1 MAKALIVSAG
11 NNANEYLARHIG
23 ELGYTRPTIV
33 ASGGEARRR
42 MDTNDFE
49 VVIINTPLPDEF
61 GHELGT
67 DAVEKT
73 DAGVILLAKTGT
85 AEQIADKLQDFGVLV
100 LAKPFTGAQFR
111 QAVQIAASSYKRL
124 AVLRTENAKL
134 LDKIA
139 QLRLVDRAKCYL
151 IEKKG
156 YTAREVTVPLAFSKC
171 ESEHRYKNF
180 DMAAYTLQHP
190 NHPGLNTKEW
200 DVSKFMGFSFD
211 DTDVYKTI
219 EGASYILQTY
229 PNKKLKAYID
239 SVLDVV
245 AAAQEPDGY
254 LYTARTINPKHPH
267 QWSGNKRWV
276 KDEEASHELYNLGHM
291 VDAACAHYQATGSTK
306 FLNIAKRYADCVVKE
321 VGPKPGQATIVPGHQ
336 IAEMALAR
344 LYTLTG
350 EKKYLD
356 EAKYLLDYR
365 GKTHIRN
372 PYSQSQAPILE
383 QKEAVGHAVRAGYMY
398 AGIADVAAL
407 TKDSAYMKVI
417 DRIFENIVGKKYYL
431 TGGVGA
437 RHAGEAFGENY
448 ELPNMTA
455 YNETCAAIS
464 MVYLFERMFLLHGE
478 SKYIDCMERTLYN
491 GVISGMS
498 MDGGRFF
505 YPNPLSSDGKY
516 AFNADGNTTRQPWF
530 GCACCPSNLSRFIP
544 SVPGYLYGVKDN
556 NIYVNLFAGNT
567 STIKVNGKDVV
578 LEETTEYPWNGDIK
592 IAVKKSGV
600 KNANLLVRI
609 PGWVRNQVVPS
620 DLYKYSDAEKPAY
633 TVTVNGKAVEADLD
647 ANKGYL
653 PVKNIK
659 KGDVIRIH
667 FDMPIRTV
675 VANGKVADDKGKVAV
690 ERGPLVYCAEAVD
703 NQNEPVL
710 RAVMAK
716 KPAFS
721 VVDNYSIQNT
731 ETKGAPAFSVKAI
744 KTDAQILEE
753 GANGVSVK
761 NNVLTLIPYYAWNHR
776 GANQMNV
783 WFYQNLSVLDK

>member
-1 MAKALIVSAG
+1 MKRLISA
-11 NNANEYLARHIG
+11 
-23 ELGYTRPTIV
+23 
-33 ASGGEARRR
+33 
-42 MDTNDFE
+42 
-49 VVIINTPLPDEF
+49 
-61 GHELGT
+61 
-67 DAVEKT
+67 
-73 DAGVILLAKTGT
+73 VILSATMAMPTMAQKNVKTLSNGY
-85 AEQIADKLQDFGVLV
+85 
-100 LAKPFTGAQFR
+100 PFTQVPFTSVKISPNTFWGA
-111 QAVQIAASSYKRL
+111 RL
-124 AVLRTENAKL
+124 KA
-134 LDKIA
+134 
-139 QLRLVDRAKCYL
+139 
-151 IEKKG
+151 
-156 YTAREVTVPLAFSKC
+156 AREVTVPLAFSKC

-180 DMAAYTLQHP
+180 EMAAYTLQHP
-190 NHPGLNTKEW
+190 GHEGLDTKEW

-229 PNKKLKAYID
+229 PDKKMVAYID
-239 SVLDVV
+239 SVLNVV
-245 AAAQEPDGY
+245 GAAQEPDGY

-267 QWSGNKRWV
+267 GWSGATRWSKV
-276 KDEEASHELYNLGHM
+276 ERLSHELYNLGHM

-306 FLNIAKRYADCVVKE
+306 FLNIAKRYADCVIKE
-321 VGPKPGQATIVPGHQ
+321 VGPGAGQHKVVPGHQ

-356 EAKYLLDYR
+356 EAKYFLDAR
-365 GKTHIRN
+365 GTTSIHDA
-372 PYSQSQAPILE
+372 YSQSDKPILK
-383 QKEAVGHAVRAGYMY
+383 QTEAWGHAVRAGYMY

-407 TKDSAYMKVI
+407 TQDSDYIKTI
-417 DRIFENIVGKKYYL
+417 DRIWENIVSKKYYL

-437 RHAGEAFGENY
+437 RHGGEAFGANY

-455 YNETCAAIS
+455 YNETCAAIAQ
-464 MVYLFERMFLLHGE
+464 VYLNERMFLLHGE
-478 SKYIDCMERTLYN
+478 SKYIDCLERTLYN

-516 AFNADGNTTRQPWF
+516 KFNADGNTTRQPWF

-544 SVPGYLYGVKDN
+544 SIPGYLYGVKDN

-567 STIKVNGKDVV
+567 STVKVGGKDVV
-578 LEETTEYPWNGDIK
+578 LEETTEYPWDGDIK
-592 IAVKKSGV
+592 ITVKKNGA

-609 PGWVRNQVVPS
+609 PGWVKNQVVPS
-620 DLYKYSDAEKPAY
+620 DLYAYRDAEKPGY
-633 TVTVNGKAVEADLD
+633 SVTVNGKAVEADLD

-659 KGDVIRIH
+659 KGDVVRIH
-667 FDMPIRTV
+667 FDMPVRTV
-675 VANGKVADDKGKVAV
+675 VANKKVSDDKGKVAV

-710 RAVMAK
+710 RAVVSQ
-716 KPAFS
+716 KPTFS
-721 VVDNYSIQNT
+721 LVDNYSIENT
-731 ETKGAPAFSVKAI
+731 EAKGAPAFAVKAI
-744 KTDAQILEE
+744 TTDAQVIDQA
-753 GANGVSVK
+753 GDGQVSVK
-761 NNVLTLIPYYAWNHR
+761 NQKLTLIPYYAWNHR